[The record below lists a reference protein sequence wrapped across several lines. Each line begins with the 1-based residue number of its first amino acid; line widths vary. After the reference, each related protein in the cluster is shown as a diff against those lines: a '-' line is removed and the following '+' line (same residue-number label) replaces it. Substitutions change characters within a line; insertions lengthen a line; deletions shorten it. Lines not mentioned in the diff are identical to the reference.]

1 MAKLKKSTTVTGG
14 LGFNVIKESE
24 NESDTIQQQSNNKK
38 SIDSNVRGI
47 RKSSSQDKNN
57 QNAK

>member
-1 MAKLKKSTTVTGG
+1 MAKLKKSTTATG